1 MDKIIV
7 EVKAGKYTFRAY
19 QDKRYVEVFEVGS
32 AYPECPLTTF
42 WFDTFAI
49 NNVNQI
55 KQYIYGYCFQY
66 YHIEPEKTTARILE
80 YNALCGGDV

>member
-7 EVKAGKYTFRAY
+7 EVKTGKYSFVAY
-19 QDKRYVEVFEVGS
+19 KDKRYVEVFEPGS
-32 AYPECPLTTF
+32 RFPEAPCSTF
-42 WFDTFAI
+42 WFNHFSI

-55 KQYIYGYCFQY
+55 KTYIHGYCFQY